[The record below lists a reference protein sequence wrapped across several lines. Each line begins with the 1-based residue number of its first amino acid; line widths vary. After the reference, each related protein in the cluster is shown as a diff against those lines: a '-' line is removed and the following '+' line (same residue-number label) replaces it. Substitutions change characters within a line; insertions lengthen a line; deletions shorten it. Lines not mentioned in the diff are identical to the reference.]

1 MNGAEERP
9 LLHKLESRIKLSSEL
24 LIEQVSKAFPG
35 VQALDKANLKLTG
48 GSVHALLGENGAG
61 KSTLIKIITG
71 VYRADSGTLKVGGV
85 EKTFDNP
92 LESTNAGIAVVH
104 QERNLIP
111 DFSVEENITFHNPP
125 LKYGFIRRS
134 ERTRLA
140 KQALDTLCFEIDLN
154 ERIKNLSVAQMQLV
168 EIAKALV
175 TNAKIILL
183 DEPTASITGGET
195 AKLFDVIKRLKDNG
209 TAILFVSHKL
219 EEVYEICD
227 TVTVLRDGVSVLES
241 KPLVD
246 YKQNEIVDLM
256 VGRHL
261 AERQNII
268 RKVDRSKTPALELKN
283 IKTSLGHPDISLKLY
298 PGEVLGMY
306 GLVGAGRSELARSVL
321 GLHKIDHGSILIDG
335 KEVQIKNFRDSL
347 HKYQIGYVTENRKEE
362 GLFLDFPVRKNISVT
377 ILSRLLRRFGV
388 IKQYAEDELAT
399 KYVDRLGIK
408 VVNNDQLAL
417 TLSGGNQQKVS
428 VSKWLAAET
437 KILIID
443 EPTVGVDVR
452 TKAAFHQL
460 IAELADEGL
469 SIILISSDLAEMIAV
484 ADRILVMRAYELVG
498 DLDNN
503 KDYKTMSRS
512 IMSSIHSNN

>member
-1 MNGAEERP
+1 MSA
-9 LLHKLESRIKLSSEL
+9 EL
-24 LIEQVSKAFPG
+24 LIQKVSKEFPG
-35 VQALDKANLKLTG
+35 VLALNAVNLKLTG
-48 GSVHALLGENGAG
+48 GTVHALLGENGAG

-71 VYRADSGTLKVGGV
+71 VYVADSGSMKVNGE
-85 EKTFDNP
+85 EKSFNNP
-92 LESTNAGIAVVH
+92 IESTEAGIAVVH

-111 DFSVEENITFHNPP
+111 EFSVEENITLHNPP
-125 LKYGFIRRS
+125 LKFGVIDRA

-140 KQALDTLCFEIDLN
+140 KQALQTLGFEIDLN
-154 ERIKNLSVAQMQLV
+154 ERVKNLSVAQMQLV

-183 DEPTASITGGET
+183 DEPTASITGSET
-195 AKLFDVIKRLKDNG
+195 TKLFDVVRKLKAKG

-241 KPLVD
+241 KSLSEF
-246 YKQNEIVDLM
+246 KQGEIVDLM

-261 AERQNII
+261 AERKNVI
-268 RKVDRSKTPALELKN
+268 RKIDRTITPVIELKN
-283 IKTSLGHPDISLKLY
+283 LSTALGHKNINLKLY

-306 GLVGAGRSELARSVL
+306 GLVGAGRSELARSIL
-321 GLHKIDHGSILIDG
+321 GLHEVTAGQIILNG
-335 KEVQIKNFRDSL
+335 KEIKIKNFRDAL
-347 HKYQIGYVTENRKEE
+347 HKFRIGYVTENRKEE

-377 ILSRLLRRFGV
+377 ILSKILQKLSV
-388 IKQYAEDELAT
+388 INPKKEDDVAS

-408 VVNNDQLAL
+408 VVDNNQLAL

-437 KILIID
+437 KILVID

-452 TKAAFHQL
+452 TKASFHEL
-460 IAELADEGL
+460 ITQLADEGL
-469 SIILISSDLAEMIAV
+469 SIILISSDLAEMVAI
-484 ADRILVMRAYELVG
+484 ADRILVMRRYELVG
-498 DLDNN
+498 ELDNSKEYQN
-503 KDYKTMSRS
+503 MSRS
-512 IMSSIHSNN
+512 IMNSIQAS

>member
-1 MNGAEERP
+1 MSGEEEM
-9 LLHKLESRIKLSSEL
+9 LHFGNSESKANLKSEL
-24 LIEQVSKAFPG
+24 KIEKVSKAFPG
-35 VQALDKANLKLTG
+35 VQALDKVNLNLAG

-71 VYRADSGTLKVGGV
+71 VYMADSGSLKVG
-85 EKTFDNP
+85 EEIKSFANP

-111 DFSVEENITFHNPP
+111 EFSVEENITFHNPP
-125 LKYGFIRRS
+125 LKFGLIKRS
-134 ERTRLA
+134 ERTKLA
-140 KQALDTLCFEIDLN
+140 KQALSTLGFEIDLN
-154 ERIKNLSVAQMQLV
+154 ERVKNLSVAQMQLV

-195 AKLFDVIKRLKDNG
+195 AKLFDVVKRLKANG
-209 TAILFVSHKL
+209 TAVLFVSHKL

-241 KPLVD
+241 APLAN
-246 YKQNEIVDLM
+246 YKQSEIVDLM

-261 AERQNII
+261 AERQNLI
-268 RKVDRSKTPALELKN
+268 RKVDRNRTPALELTN

-306 GLVGAGRSELARSVL
+306 GLVGAGRSELARSIL
-321 GLHKIDHGSILIDG
+321 GLHKVIHGSIFING
-335 KEVQIKNFRDSL
+335 AEVRIKNFRDAL
-347 HKYQIGYVTENRKEE
+347 HKHQIGYVTENRKEE

-377 ILSRLLRRFGV
+377 ILSKLLQKWNI
-388 IKQYAEDELAT
+388 IKTDEEENVAS
-399 KYVDRLGIK
+399 KYVERLGIK
-408 VVNNDQLAL
+408 VVNNGQLAL

-452 TKAAFHQL
+452 TKAAFHEL
-460 IAELADEGL
+460 IVELADEGL
-469 SIILISSDLAEMIAV
+469 SIILISSDLAEMISV
-484 ADRILVMRAYELVG
+484 ADRVLVMRAYELVG
-498 DLDNN
+498 DLENT
-503 KDYKTMSRS
+503 KDYTSMSRA
-512 IMSSIHSNN
+512 IMGSIHSNS